1 MPNPHH
7 PKPWHRGS
15 IFGDGP
21 RVPLDRERRARFRF
35 LLNAHHC
42 GGRITRAARDVGEA
56 LLRRLSAEGR
66 CDPSHDT
73 LAADAA
79 CDARTVRRATVSLRA
94 LGLVRWTTRLVRAG
108 WRAEQTSNAYE
119 LVPSVATPPAGM
131 PAPRCGGQSVRETL
145 KVDISYCP
153 RPSAAEVWA
162 AQNAL
167 AQRQAAVEARLLN
180 SRLTGRMAAA

>member
-1 MPNPHH
+1 MPTPH
-7 PKPWHRGS
+7 PRPWHRGS
-15 IFGDGP
+15 VFGDGP

-35 LLNAHHC
+35 LLNAHHR
-42 GGRITRAARDVGEA
+42 GGRLTRAAKDVGDA

-94 LGLVRWTTRLVRAG
+94 LGLMRWTTRLVRVG

-119 LVPSVATPPAGM
+119 LVPAIATPPAEM
-131 PAPRCGGQSVRETL
+131 RAPRCGGQSVRETL

-153 RPSAAEVWA
+153 EFTAAERQA
-162 AQNAL
+162 AQTAL
-167 AQRQAAVEARLLN
+167 AQRRAAVEARLLN
-180 SRLTGRMAAA
+180 SRLAGLAGAAS